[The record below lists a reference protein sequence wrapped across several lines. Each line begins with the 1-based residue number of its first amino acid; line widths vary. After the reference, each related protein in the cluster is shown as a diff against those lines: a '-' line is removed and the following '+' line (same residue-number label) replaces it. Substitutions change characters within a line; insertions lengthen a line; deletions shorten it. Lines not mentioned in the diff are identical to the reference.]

1 MCVNRLVY
9 KWFNFIYKFTYLLGI
24 IGYSMMM
31 ATFFGLNMVF
41 GHEPPVWMDP
51 AILFIFY
58 GVYYGVL
65 GRDLSEI
72 CSERL
77 ASNIGVS

>member
-1 MCVNRLVY
+1 
-9 KWFNFIYKFTYLLGI
+9 
-24 IGYSMMM
+24 MMM